1 MHKNLKFR
9 SDDGLEIRFFLR
21 GNRIII
27 EGDSATGKTYVWKQL
42 NAQNAEKHDR
52 RRVRH
57 NPGGSFF
64 ALLCPCPAVRT

>member
-27 EGDSATGKTYVWKQL
+27 EGDSATGL
-42 NAQNAEKHDR
+42 SLIHI
-52 RRVRH
+52 
-57 NPGGSFF
+57 
-64 ALLCPCPAVRT
+64 